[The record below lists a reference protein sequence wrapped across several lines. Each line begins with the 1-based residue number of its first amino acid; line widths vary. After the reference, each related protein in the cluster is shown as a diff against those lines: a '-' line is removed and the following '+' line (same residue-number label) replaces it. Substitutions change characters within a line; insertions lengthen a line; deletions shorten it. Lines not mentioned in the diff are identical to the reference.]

1 LADHFRRKLALNRL
15 AWPFPGGLLTVT
27 LTTLATDTRLAR
39 LSPGQQAVAT
49 RMLQFM
55 ARADGKYLTRVPAL
69 DGGGPSPPL
78 LAVAGDTLTCETDDS
93 IYDVQVVRGR
103 VVEKLGRMIA
113 EGKKTQPGRRE
124 GPLVWGRFY
133 SLDVHPGS
141 PLVGMLHATLVLQF
155 YEDGTGF
162 AGGWLG
168 VMNGTRVSEDM
179 ETLAAVV
186 DGHFAAHGKSPAVYR
201 RLIVKGTD
209 DTISAFRRRP
219 DPSGVSFYG
228 PPVFPGEVARSYE
241 FVEGL
246 FEKFTDAYLDLVG
259 RHAASAGTAED
270 VERRDAMR
278 KRWLVDQ
285 LYSDPFASKL
295 VPFEVWSLA
304 NVPPT
309 VRF

>member
-1 LADHFRRKLALNRL
+1 MAGRNRRKLGLLALIGTL
-15 AWPFPGGLLTVT
+15 LGGLLTVPA
-27 LTTLATDTRLAR
+27 TTHADSRLAR
-39 LSPGQQAVAT
+39 LSPEHQALAR
-49 RMLQFM
+49 RMVSFM
-55 ARADGKYLTRVPAL
+55 DRADAKYFARVQALNGTPGAPA
-69 DGGGPSPPL
+69 
-78 LAVAGDTLTCETDDS
+78 AGDVLDRETDDS
-93 IYDVQVVRGR
+93 IYNVRVTRGP

-113 EGKKTQPGRRE
+113 DGKKTQPGRRE
-124 GPLVWGRFY
+124 GVLVWSRFY
-133 SLDVHPGS
+133 SLDVHPQT

-168 VMNGTRVSEDM
+168 VMNGTRVDEDM
-179 ETLAAVV
+179 TALASVV
-186 DGHFAAHGKSPAVYR
+186 DTHFAAYDRNPAVYR
-201 RLIVKGTD
+201 SLIVKGTD
-209 DTISAFRRRP
+209 DTIADFRRRP

-228 PPVFPGEVARSYE
+228 PPVFPGDVARSYE
-241 FVEGL
+241 LIEGL
-246 FEKFTDAYLDLVG
+246 FEKFTDAYLDLVPKRNG
-259 RHAASAGTAED
+259 APVTTDD
-270 VERRDAMR
+270 VSRQDVMR

>member
-1 LADHFRRKLALNRL
+1 MDRRKRRKLALGALLGALVAGAMTAPATTHADSRL
-15 AWPFPGGLLTVT
+15 E
-27 LTTLATDTRLAR
+27 R
-39 LSPGQQAVAT
+39 LSPEHQVLARRMVAFMDRADRRYFARAQQLNGGSGAVA
-49 RMLQFM
+49 
-55 ARADGKYLTRVPAL
+55 P
-69 DGGGPSPPL
+69 
-78 LAVAGDTLTCETDDS
+78 GDTLSRETDDS
-93 IYDVQVVRGR
+93 IYDVRVVRGP

-124 GPLVWGRFY
+124 GELVWSRFY
-133 SLDVHPGS
+133 SIDVHPET

-155 YEDGTGF
+155 YADGTGF

-168 VMNGTRVSEDM
+168 VMNGTRLEDDM
-179 ETLAAVV
+179 TALTGLV
-186 DGHFAAHGKSPAVYR
+186 DAHFASYGKDPGIYR
-201 RLIVKGTD
+201 NLIVKGTE
-209 DTISAFRRRP
+209 DTITEFRRRP

-228 PPVFPGEVARSYE
+228 PPVFPGDVARSYE
-241 FVEGL
+241 LIESL
-246 FEKFTDAYLDLVG
+246 FEKFTDAYLDLIPRRTGAPV
-259 RHAASAGTAED
+259 TAD
-270 VERRDAMR
+270 DQARRDAMR